1 MKKNIFMIAYT
12 TYSGDPRIRREA
24 ETLASFNGN
33 SVYIVVPKEGLSRKK
48 YRMDGVNVIEANVR
62 QYQGKSKLKY
72 IISYLR
78 FMILSFISC
87 SWCLFGGK
95 IDIVHVHNMPN
106 FLVYV
111 AILPRLF
118 GKKLILDIHDSVPET
133 YAGKFENRSGKL
145 FKLLCLEE
153 KISCRFVNKIICV
166 NHVQRDVLT
175 NRGILS
181 SKIEVSLNVPDHKRF
196 ILKENSKD
204 TKIALGNFKL
214 VYHGTI
220 TKRLGVDLAIQ
231 AVAKLMCKI
240 QGLEF
245 HIYGIGDD
253 VVEFKELSKNLKVD
267 HAVFINRG
275 VPIESIV
282 SILDGM
288 DLGIIANR
296 KNIATE
302 LMLPVK
308 MLEYIAL
315 NIPVIAPRLKTIQY
329 YFTDEMVNFF
339 EPGNI
344 DDMARA
350 ILELYNDESKRVKQV
365 QMARKFI
372 EKYGWEHHQMDLVN
386 FYNKL

>member
-1 MKKNIFMIAYT
+1 
-12 TYSGDPRIRREA
+12 
-24 ETLASFNGN
+24 
-33 SVYIVVPKEGLSRKK
+33 
-48 YRMDGVNVIEANVR
+48 
-62 QYQGKSKLKY
+62 
-72 IISYLR
+72 
-78 FMILSFISC
+78 
-87 SWCLFGGK
+87 
-95 IDIVHVHNMPN
+95 
-106 FLVYV
+106 
-111 AILPRLF
+111 
-118 GKKLILDIHDSVPET
+118 
-133 YAGKFENRSGKL
+133 
-145 FKLLCLEE
+145 
-153 KISCRFVNKIICV
+153 
-166 NHVQRDVLT
+166 
-175 NRGILS
+175 
-181 SKIEVSLNVPDHKRF
+181 EVSLNVPDHKRF

-240 QGLEF
+240 PGLEF

-253 VVEFKELSKNLKVD
+253 VVEFKELSKSLKVD

-339 EPGNI
+339 EPGII

-350 ILELYNDESKRVKQV
+350 ILELYNDKSKRVKQV